1 VDGILSA
8 GPRLCAEAVARSGV
22 PVLLFVGRKDP
33 RYPLVLSFAEQS
45 GAKVIVLAEYDCATT
60 APAAGSAE
68 ILSRIL
74 AFFEAPRGSVG
85 LAYWALTPWLG
96 ILPFFTEP
104 IVEPGFWGDY
114 LKRLIGSWGS
124 MVTIAGTLAVE
135 PQQVVVGQ
143 AEAADGR
150 F

>member
-1 VDGILSA
+1 MDGILSA

-22 PVLLFVGRKDP
+22 PVLLFVGREDP

-74 AFFEAPRGSVG
+74 AFFEAPRGS
-85 LAYWALTPWLG
+85 APAEQ
-96 ILPFFTEP
+96 LPP
-104 IVEPGFWGDY
+104 CMWS
-114 LKRLIGSWGS
+114 GSW
-124 MVTIAGTLAVE
+124 
-135 PQQVVVGQ
+135 P
-143 AEAADGR
+143 
-150 F
+150 